1 MAFNLS
7 DIDASSYF
15 NYNVTISVSLFM
27 FFIIPPVILSIIC
40 IVGLISTKKLNR
52 KIQVSLIN
60 VFVSELLRC
69 FGFSFFYL
77 GVPARLIYEEDVSCK
92 IYVSFLCVTG
102 VQKFTSDT
110 LYAIIVTVF
119 IKYREKNIKWYM
131 VTLFLVMS
139 WIISITMGIIPYL
152 DDLQVSNANGF
163 CGANTDSPLYKGMAF
178 ALVGLSLLFLVIQVI
193 CIIITLVF
201 IKKNVLER
209 SVELKKV
216 ITKVMIYFAIIAAVT
231 FVVNI
236 VPVSIPS
243 ITKEASSSVTKFVV
257 VNYIIRL
264 VFNISAFTTPIVIIV
279 LLKPVRGALKNLS
292 KNCCKCLNRQIR
304 PMPAAEN

>member
-1 MAFNLS
+1 MAFNIS

-15 NYNVTISVSLFM
+15 NYNVAISVSLFM
-27 FFIIPPVILSIIC
+27 FVIIPQITLSIIC
-40 IVGLISTKKLNR
+40 IVGMISTKELNR

-60 VFVSELLRC
+60 VFVSDLLRC
-69 FGFSFFYL
+69 CGYCIFYL
-77 GVPARLIYEEDVSCK
+77 GVPVRLIHEEDVSCK
-92 IYVSFLCVTG
+92 LYVSCMFVTG
-102 VQKFTSDT
+102 VQKCTSDT
-110 LYAIIVTVF
+110 LYAIIVTVS
-119 IKYREKNIKWYM
+119 IKYGEKNIKWYM
-131 VTLFLVMS
+131 VTLFMVMS
-139 WIISITMGIIPYL
+139 WIISIAMGIIPYL
-152 DDLQVSNANGF
+152 DDFHASNDNGF
-163 CGANTDSPLYKGMAF
+163 CGTNTDSPIYKGSAF
-178 ALVGLSLLFLVIQVI
+178 VLVGQSLLFLVIQVI

-201 IKKNVLER
+201 FKKNVLER

-231 FVVNI
+231 LVVNI

-243 ITKEASSSVTKFVV
+243 IIKEASSSVTKFVV

-264 VFNISAFTTPIVIIV
+264 VVNISAFTTPIVIIV

-292 KNCCKCLNRQIR
+292 KNYCICLNRQIH